1 MAIKRIEADLIIDT
15 DELEEQIKVMYDMY
29 GEDVEGIINLLEE
42 IQDQCAGSSHASE
55 GKPIN
60 EQ

>member
-42 IQDQCAGSSHASE
+42 IQDQC
-55 GKPIN
+55 N
-60 EQ
+60 EQA